1 VKPDNGDLKNLYL
14 HFRPNG
20 SASGRRVLVLGEV
33 LWDLFPASVRLG
45 GAALNFAA
53 HIKRLGH
60 EPLLVSAVGT
70 DELGDEAIQAITTLG
85 LDPSFLQK
93 TERFKTGTAAVRL
106 GPGDQTSFV
115 IERPAAYDAVQ
126 LSDGHIEQI
135 IKWKPEWLYY
145 GTLFSSSVNGR
156 DVLYRLL
163 EALPQTKRFYDLN
176 LRPGSDSPELVIE
189 LLRAANVVKL
199 NEEELRS
206 VHEFADLP
214 ADSEAF
220 CRAGAER
227 FGWDAVCITLGARG
241 CAMLAAGEYVEA
253 NGHRVDVADTVGA
266 GDAFAAAFMHG
277 IASNRPASEI
287 AGFSNRVGA
296 LVASVHG
303 AIPNWTIEEVVDL

>member
-1 VKPDNGDLKNLYL
+1 VKPDNGSSKNLYL
-14 HFRPNG
+14 HLKPNG
-20 SASGRRVLVLGEV
+20 SASRRRVLVLGEV

-70 DELGDEAIQAITTLG
+70 DELGEEAIQAITTLG
-85 LDPSFLQK
+85 LDRGFLQK
-93 TERFKTGTAAVRL
+93 TARFKTGTAAVHL
-106 GPGDQTSFV
+106 GPGDETSFV

-126 LSDGHIEQI
+126 LSDRHIDQI
-135 IKWKPEWLYY
+135 IQWKPEWLYY
-145 GTLFSSSVNGR
+145 GTLFSSSVTGR
-156 DVLYRLL
+156 DVLRRLL
-163 EALPQTKRFYDLN
+163 EAVPQAKRFYDLN

-206 VHEFADLP
+206 IHEFTELP
-214 ADSEAF
+214 AETEAF
-220 CRAGAER
+220 CRAGVER
-227 FGWDAVCITLGARG
+227 FGWDAVCVTLGARG

-266 GDAFAAAFMHG
+266 GDAFAAAFVHG
-277 IASNRPASEI
+277 IASNRPAAEI
-287 AGFSNRVGA
+287 AEFSNRVGA
-296 LVASVHG
+296 LVASLHG
-303 AIPNWTIEEVVDL
+303 AIPNWTMEEVVDL

>member
-1 VKPDNGDLKNLYL
+1 VKPDNGDSNNLYL
-14 HFRPNG
+14 HLKSNG
-20 SASGRRVLVLGEV
+20 SASHRRVLVLGEV
-33 LWDLFPASVRLG
+33 LWDLFPGSVRLG

-53 HIKRLGH
+53 HVERLGH

-85 LDPSFLQK
+85 LDSSFLQK
-93 TERFKTGTAAVRL
+93 TERFKTGTAAVQL

-126 LSDGHIEQI
+126 LSDRHIDQI
-135 IKWKPEWLYY
+135 IQWNPEWLYY
-145 GTLFSSSVNGR
+145 GTLFSSSVAGR
-156 DVLYRLL
+156 DVLRRLL
-163 EALPQTKRFYDLN
+163 EALPRAQRFYDLN

-199 NEEELRS
+199 NKEELRS
-206 VHEFADLP
+206 VHEFTELP
-214 ADSEAF
+214 ADTEGF
-220 CRAGAER
+220 CRAGVER
-227 FGWDAVCITLGARG
+227 FGWNAVCVTLGAKG

-253 NGHRVDVADTVGA
+253 AGHRVDVADTVGA

-277 IASNRPASEI
+277 IASNHPAAEI
-287 AGFSNRVGA
+287 AEFSNRVGA

-303 AIPNWTIEEVVDL
+303 AIPAGF

>member
-1 VKPDNGDLKNLYL
+1 MKPDNGDSNNLYL
-14 HFRPNG
+14 HFKPNG
-20 SASGRRVLVLGEV
+20 SASNRRVLVLGEV

-93 TERFKTGTAAVRL
+93 TERFKTGTAAVQL

-126 LSDGHIEQI
+126 LSDRHIDQI
-135 IKWKPEWLYY
+135 IKWQPEWLYY
-145 GTLFSSSVNGR
+145 GTLFSSSVTGR
-156 DVLYRLL
+156 DVLRRLL
-163 EALPQTKRFYDLN
+163 EALPQAKRFYDLN

-189 LLRAANVVKL
+189 LLRTANVVKL

-206 VHEFADLP
+206 IHEFTELP
-214 ADSEAF
+214 AETEAF
-220 CRAGAER
+220 CRAGVER
-227 FGWDAVCITLGARG
+227 FGWGAVCVTLGARG

-253 NGHRVDVADTVGA
+253 NGHPVDVADTVGA

-287 AGFSNRVGA
+287 AEFSNRVGA

>member
-1 VKPDNGDLKNLYL
+1 VKPDNGDSNNLYL
-14 HFRPNG
+14 HFKPNG
-20 SASGRRVLVLGEV
+20 SLSPRRVLVLGEV

-60 EPLLVSAVGT
+60 EPVLISAVGT

-85 LDPSFLQK
+85 LDASFLQK

-145 GTLFSSSVNGR
+145 GTLFSSSVNGK
-156 DVLYRLL
+156 DVLRRLL
-163 EALPQTKRFYDLN
+163 EALPQAKRFYDLN
-176 LRPGSDSPELVIE
+176 LRPGSDSQELVFE

-206 VHEFADLP
+206 VHEFIQLP
-214 ADSEAF
+214 AETEAF

-241 CAMLAAGEYVEA
+241 CAMLAAKEYVEA

-287 AGFSNRVGA
+287 AEFSNRVGA

-303 AIPNWTIEEVVDL
+303 AIPNWTIEEVADL

>member
-1 VKPDNGDLKNLYL
+1 VKPDNGDSNKLYL
-14 HFRPNG
+14 HLKPNG
-20 SASGRRVLVLGEV
+20 SDSACRVLVLGEV

-60 EPLLVSAVGT
+60 EPVLISAVGT

-93 TERFKTGTAAVRL
+93 TERFKTGTAAVQL

-126 LSDGHIEQI
+126 LSDGDIEQI

-145 GTLFSSSVNGR
+145 GTLFSSSVTGK
-156 DVLYRLL
+156 DVLRRLL
-163 EALPQTKRFYDLN
+163 EALPQAKRFYDLN

-206 VHEFADLP
+206 VHEFIQLP
-214 ADSEAF
+214 AETEAF

-287 AGFSNRVGA
+287 AEFSNRVGA